1 MNNETIVPAGNIVLY
16 RPKELQ
22 KYEYYGKDK
31 TEVYWI
37 HFTGNNVKNILRQYG
52 FPDKE
57 RVFQVGTSM
66 EYEQIFK
73 RIIIELQR
81 CQDNY
86 EEMLVLLLR
95 LTMQNLSSRR
105 RQSPKSAILS
115 KRIRILKKIILRIS
129 MVILFIIN
137 TNQIVMSST
146 FLFN

>member
-1 MNNETIVPAGNIVLY
+1 MRRTVIQFLPKSIRCPEAHSTDMQICLLY
-16 RPKELQ
+16 
-22 KYEYYGKDK
+22 
-31 TEVYWI
+31 TS
-37 HFTGNNVKNILRQYG
+37 NNVKNILRQYG

-95 LTMQNLSSRR
+95 HLPVSYTHLIQTNVCNRITRIFQTMACIVQ
-105 RQSPKSAILS
+105 PCIVKILI
-115 KRIRILKKIILRIS
+115 KVS
-129 MVILFIIN
+129 MESFGKE
-137 TNQIVMSST
+137 SG
-146 FLFN
+146 